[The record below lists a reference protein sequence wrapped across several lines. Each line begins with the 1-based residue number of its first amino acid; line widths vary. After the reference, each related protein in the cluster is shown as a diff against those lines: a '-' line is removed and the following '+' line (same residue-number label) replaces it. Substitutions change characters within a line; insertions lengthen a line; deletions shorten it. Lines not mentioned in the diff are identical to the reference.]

1 MQPHLSV
8 VEFVKSLTQL
18 VCEFDYYISGSAMQK
33 ISQLKAVDR
42 ATHSSKDIPNDNIK
56 ATLLTAAS
64 SNRISYEFLVE
75 PFVPESVDYCRVVAS
90 LCVIVS
96 QIYKKFLEENSAIVP
111 ILKAIKA
118 IDDKFKHFFFGSI
131 SRELNKIALE
141 HVRQLNSYESLVK
154 SLSEIVSSP
163 NEDVSKREPS
173 PIPFDSR
180 IEKIET
186 KTEEEEVEEIY
197 GDDYEE
203 EDWKV

>member
-1 MQPHLSV
+1 MQPHASV

-18 VCEFDYYISGSAMQK
+18 ICEFDYYISGSAMQK
-33 ISQLKAVDR
+33 IAQLKAMDR

-64 SNRISYEFLVE
+64 SGKVSYEFLVE
-75 PFVPESVDYCRVVAS
+75 PFVPESLDYCRVVAS

-96 QIYKKFLEENSAIVP
+96 QIYKKFLEESSAMVP
-111 ILKAIKA
+111 VLKAIKA
-118 IDDKFKHFFFGSI
+118 IDDKFKHFFFGLI

-141 HVRQLNSYESLVK
+141 HVKLSSYESLVK

-163 NEDVSKREPS
+163 NEDISKREPS
-173 PIPFDSR
+173 PIPFDSK
-180 IEKIET
+180 IEKLET
-186 KTEEEEVEEIY
+186 KNEEEEVEENY

-203 EDWKV
+203 EDWRV